1 MASEE
6 RLDRLDNAGLALN
19 LGPTRLPFGA
29 ALSSINFEMR
39 PAGAISKRPGYRRF
53 LSPLA
58 MGAAVLG
65 FLENDGHYLTVAGGN
80 VDARDS

>member
-6 RLDRLDNAGLALN
+6 RLDRLENAGLALN
-19 LGPTRLPFGA
+19 VGPTRLPYGA
-29 ALSSINFEMR
+29 ALSSINFEMS
-39 PAGAISKRPGYRRF
+39 PSGAISKRGGYRRF

-58 MGAAVLG
+58 MGAAIMG
-65 FLENDGHYLTVAGGN
+65 FLENDGHYLTMAGD